1 MPAETSWNWQLPDWP
16 SFRFDPSALAPLEA
30 EFLRQSGV
38 FIGTVRHVSD
48 PERLQLFVDLI
59 GDEALHTS
67 EIEGEVLNRASL
79 QSSLRR
85 HFGLATDQRTVPPA
99 EQGIA
104 DMMVDL
110 YRRFEAPLANGDLFH
125 WHALL
130 MSGRA
135 DLAASGAYRQGGDPM
150 QIVSRGKR
158 GERVH
163 FEAPPSAQV
172 PQEMERFIAWFNDSR
187 QLPALTRAALAH
199 WHFVSIH
206 PFEDGNGRLARALA
220 EKALW
225 QGMHQP
231 VLIALSRT
239 IAAGRR
245 QYYDVLEL
253 GNRTNDVSA
262 WMQYFAQTA
271 LDAQRS
277 AQADVDFLIEKTRFF
292 DRLRDQLNPRQEK
305 ALLRMFR
312 AGPAGFQ
319 GGLSAENYISL
330 TGTSRATATRDLV
343 DLVEKHALIRT
354 GELKGARY
362 HLALPSTPGGSE
374 QTS

>member
-1 MPAETSWNWQLPDWP
+1 MPTETPWNWQLPDWP
-16 SFRFDPSALAPLEA
+16 NFQFDPVALAPMEA

-38 FIGTVRHVSD
+38 FIGTVRHISD

-85 HFGLATDQRTVPPA
+85 HFGLATDQHPAPPA

-110 YRRFEAPLANGDLFH
+110 YRRFDAPLTKEDLFR
-125 WHALL
+125 WQSLL

-135 DLAASGAYRQGGDPM
+135 DLAAHGAYRQGGDPM

-163 FEAPPSAQV
+163 FEAPPSVQV
-172 PQEMERFIAWFNDSR
+172 PAEMERFLAWFNDSR

-225 QGMHQP
+225 QGTHQP

-239 IAAGRR
+239 IAARSR

-277 AQADVDFLIEKTRFF
+277 AQTDVDFLIEKTRFF

-319 GGLSAENYISL
+319 GGLSAENYINL
-330 TGTSRATATRDLV
+330 TGASRATATRDLV
-343 DLVEKHALIRT
+343 DLVEKHALTRT

-362 HLALPSTPGGSE
+362 HLALPSRQSHP
-374 QTS
+374 